1 MVVSFMGTQCVL
13 WLIVRFMVAA
23 VRFMVNCAL
32 YGYCAFYGS
41 YNSYPTRYSDMIPRF
56 GRPVPPYSIIST
68 AILRW
73 DNAFATFILFRRKIS
88 FSNPELFFHFA
99 RCTKD
104 TLKCISMFFAFSND
118 IRKGGIF
125 IDF

>member
-1 MVVSFMGTQCVL
+1 MFMFKIVL
-13 WLIVRFMVAA
+13 VIILFAYVNTKVAPSTS
-23 VRFMVNCAL
+23 RDFPDK
-32 YGYCAFYGS
+32 GK
-41 YNSYPTRYSDMIPRF
+41 T
-56 GRPVPPYSIIST
+56 SIIAT
-68 AILRW
+68 LRW

>member
-1 MVVSFMGTQCVL
+1 MEKDPLTNPMYFRMSIFELNINKGTV
-13 WLIVRFMVAA
+13 
-23 VRFMVNCAL
+23 
-32 YGYCAFYGS
+32 
-41 YNSYPTRYSDMIPRF
+41 
-56 GRPVPPYSIIST
+56 
-68 AILRW
+68 LRW